1 VGWATDEA
9 PGRATT
15 ALTKKLDA
23 IQQRKEKLQ
32 MAQVKLDLEG
42 VGKEEKAMKH
52 EATFPGKLQADRAK
66 KVAANLAAKVQRSII
81 AKNRA
86 AATGKSPKRKK
97 FARYMFGESL
107 KGKDKVFLIG
117 KEMTPAKAEAYF
129 EEWTNSANNDPEA
142 WAFGVSDY
150 VAKNFNKFAGD
161 DFEGT
166 FAILFERWLK
176 NHEDFRTKVE

>member
-1 VGWATDEA
+1 
-9 PGRATT
+9 
-15 ALTKKLDA
+15 
-23 IQQRKEKLQ
+23 
-32 MAQVKLDLEG
+32 
-42 VGKEEKAMKH
+42 
-52 EATFPGKLQADRAK
+52 
-66 KVAANLAAKVQRSII
+66 
-81 AKNRA
+81 
-86 AATGKSPKRKK
+86 
-97 FARYMFGESL
+97 MFGESL